1 MEQEKQVKYILIVM
15 VLSLLLLGG
24 SLVIYREIKLSQ
36 NNFNYNGFEVYRQ
49 KELNSYNYKV
59 QLFLGNN
66 PQPLL
71 INIREDPRKLE
82 SIPIESNIKSKI
94 IDGKNE
100 SFITMSENATSL
112 SVIAAAEISKIIGN
126 RYFFN
131 LPTHGALISLPKG
144 KNNLTIKT
152 CEDVS
157 KTTSIIYLKIANQ
170 TKIYSEDDCII
181 IEAQTENDLIK
192 AATRLS
198 LTLIGVMKE

>member
-1 MEQEKQVKYILIVM
+1 MEQEKQIKYILIVL

-24 SLVIYREIKLSQ
+24 LIIIYREIKLSQ
-36 NNFNYNGFEVYRQ
+36 NNFNYNGFDVYRQ
-49 KELNSYNYKV
+49 KELNSYNYKIK
-59 QLFLGNN
+59 LFLGNN

-71 INIREDPRKLE
+71 ISIREDPRKLE

-126 RYFFN
+126 SYFFA
-131 LPTHGALISLPKG
+131 LPTHGALTSQPKG

-152 CEDVS
+152 CEDVT
-157 KTTSIIYLKIANQ
+157 KTTSIIYLKIAAQ
-170 TKIYSEDDCII
+170 TKIYSEEDCVI
-181 IEAQTENDLIK
+181 IEGKDENDLIK
-192 AATRLS
+192 AADRLS
-198 LTLIGVMKE
+198 LTLLGVMKE